1 MTKVDMQ
8 EEANRKSDIK
18 TYLESDM
25 IPLHDPVREY
35 LDNHPKWDGVER
47 ITDLRKRIPNLSD
60 E

>member
-1 MTKVDMQ
+1 MQ